1 MNQELLPE
9 SEELLSY
16 LLGGDVVTIPHS
28 DKSIE
33 TVIAAGIEHCLT
45 ESGIMV
51 QREHLNKFRTVTEE
65 FDMIQTDDSLVG
77 TSVGIGYEIDE
88 DTWKVL
94 KDIHEG
100 KASISDE
107 LYIKWLSEAGL
118 IVVTDSGRIIL
129 TEDAKTWISSTQ

>member
-28 DKSIE
+28 DKNIK
-33 TVIAAGIEHCLT
+33 TAIAAGIEHCLI

-51 QREHLNKFRTVTEE
+51 QKEHLNKFRTVTEE

-100 KASISDE
+100 RASISDE

-118 IVVTDSGRIIL
+118 IVVTDSGRVIL